1 VTAVY
6 SVVALGRREMKTRAS
21 FVTAALALA
30 FGLPCTGC
38 GHDQRPN
45 VLLITIDT
53 LRADAVGPQAGATPA
68 LDALASSGIVF
79 TQATSVSPLTL
90 PSHASMLTGVR
101 PGRHGLT
108 VNGVAVSQLP
118 GPTLAEVLSEAG
130 YNTAAFVSSAM
141 LDHRHGLDRGFNVY
155 DDELFVPGGPGR
167 PHERRGDMTIDR
179 SLEWLADHADQEQ
192 PWFAWVHLYDPHAPY
207 QAPQGRTDP
216 PREAYLDEVAFAD
229 AQVGRLLEAVEQRGE
244 DVLIMV
250 TSDHGEGLGEH
261 GEQTHGLLLYESTMH
276 VPLILARTLAT
287 DGAFPEAGQR
297 RDDVV
302 SLLDITPTV
311 LELLGL
317 PPASALDGRSFV
329 RAQPPRS
336 IPLEGRAGWFYY
348 GFSPLVGVRYGSLK
362 LLGAPEASD
371 PQWAIHDLATDPG
384 ELSGRPAADHVLRG
398 AVQDTAPKHEAEAVS
413 DQDALRALG
422 YVGTLAPPSSA
433 TERRDPR
440 GAMALID
447 AIDLANTLLVT
458 GQAQGALDALEPQL
472 PEFADVA
479 ELQLFVGKAQRA
491 LGRLAEAQHALEQ
504 AVWLQPSSLG
514 ALHELAK
521 VLMEQADRTEQ
532 GTDDVPRLL
541 AQAEALVPGDPD
553 TAALDALYQTV
564 FGDPS
569 LALLRL
575 APALEDRPDAA
586 NLVQVQARALRALG
600 RDDEAELMEGRLREL
615 RQAQLQDQPAQR

>member
-1 VTAVY
+1 MATSARPVIV
-6 SVVALGRREMKTRAS
+6 L
-21 FVTAALALA
+21 LALA
-30 FGLPCTGC
+30 CALLSNGC
-38 GHDQRPN
+38 GRDHRPS

-53 LRADAVGPQAGATPA
+53 LRADAVGPQAGMTPA
-68 LDALASSGIVF
+68 LDALARAGTTF

-101 PGRHGLT
+101 PARHGLT

-118 GPTLAEVLSEAG
+118 GATLAESLRGAG
-130 YNTAAFVSSAM
+130 YTTAAFVSSAM

-155 DDELFVPGGPGR
+155 DDELFLPGGPGR
-167 PHERRGDMTIDR
+167 PHERRGDVTIDR
-179 SLEWLADHADQEQ
+179 SLEWIAGQADQEQ

-207 QAPQGRTDP
+207 EAPQGRTDP

-229 AQVGRLLEAVEQRGE
+229 AQVGRLLDALKQQGD
-244 DVLIMV
+244 DVLIVV

-276 VPLILARTLAT
+276 VPLIVARSPAT
-287 DGAFPEAGQR
+287 DAGFPEAGQR

-311 LELLGL
+311 LDLLGL
-317 PPASALDGRSFV
+317 PRASELEGRSIV

-348 GFSPLVGVRYGSLK
+348 GFSPLVGVRFGSLK
-362 LLGAPEASD
+362 LLGAPDA
-371 PQWAIHDLATDPG
+371 PNPHWALHDLADDPG
-384 ELSGRPAADHVLRG
+384 ELTSQTADDHVLRG
-398 AVQDTAPKHEAEAVS
+398 AVLPTAPEQEAEAVS
-413 DQDALRALG
+413 DQAALRALG
-422 YVGTLAPPSSA
+422 YVGSLGPPSSA

-440 GAMALID
+440 QAMALID
-447 AIDLANTLLVT
+447 AIDQANTLLVE
-458 GQAQGALDALEPQL
+458 GQAQRALDALTPQL
-472 PEFADVA
+472 RDFGDVA

-491 LGRLAEAQHALEQ
+491 LGRLAEAQLALEQ

-521 VLMEQADRTEQ
+521 VLMEQADRSDH

-564 FGDPS
+564 FGDPA

-575 APALEDRPDAA
+575 APALIERPDAA

-600 RDDEAELMEGRLREL
+600 RDDEAAVMEARLRDL
-615 RQAQLQDQPAQR
+615 LQAQLQDQPAQR